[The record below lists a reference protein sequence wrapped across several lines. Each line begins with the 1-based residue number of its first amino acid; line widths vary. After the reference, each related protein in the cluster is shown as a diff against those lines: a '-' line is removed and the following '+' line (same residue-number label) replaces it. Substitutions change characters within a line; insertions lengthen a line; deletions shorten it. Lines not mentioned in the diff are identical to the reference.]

1 LAKTRFAYFCQS
13 CGYESAKWLGKC
25 PSCSQWNTFVEEVLE
40 KANTSIPNWKAT
52 STTLQRANKPV
63 KVADITFNEEH
74 RLLTPDKEFNRVLG
88 GGIVAGSLVLIGG
101 EPGIGKSTL
110 MLQLALNMPGLK
122 VLYISGEESEHQ
134 IKMRAERLEEVG
146 SRKSEV
152 GSQKLDGGAFKSE
165 IEHPKSEIEYKS
177 EIEHPKSEISRGC
190 YILTETSTQN
200 IFKQIEQLEPDIVVV
215 DSIQTLY
222 SAHIES
228 TPGSVSQVR
237 ECTAELLRFAK
248 ESGTPVFLIGHI
260 TKDGMIAGPKILE
273 HMVDTVLQFEGDRH
287 HVYRILRTVK
297 NRFGS
302 SSELGIYEMLGE
314 GLREV
319 SNPSEILLSQRD
331 EALSGI
337 TISTTLE
344 GMRPMMI
351 ETQALVS
358 PSPYGTPQRTATG
371 FDTRRMS
378 MLLAVLEKRCGFNL
392 GAKDVFLNITG
403 GIRVEDPAIDLGL
416 AAAIISSH
424 EDIPV
429 PFKTCFAGE
438 IGLSGEIRA
447 VNRVEQR
454 IAEAQKLGFEQIFI
468 SKYNLPSGGHDK
480 KGIDLSRYKIDIKI
494 VSRIEEVFG
503 LLFG

>member
-1 LAKTRFAYFCQS
+1 MAKTKVAYFCQS
-13 CGYESAKWLGKC
+13 CGYESPKWLGKC
-25 PSCSQWNTFVEEVLE
+25 PSCAQWNTFAEEIIE
-40 KANTSIPNWKAT
+40 KENTAIPNWKAN

-63 KVADITFNEEH
+63 QVSEISFDEES
-74 RLLTPDKEFNRVLG
+74 RTLTPDNEFNRVLG

-110 MLQLALNMPGLK
+110 MLQLALNMPGMK
-122 VLYISGEESEHQ
+122 VLYVSGEESERQ
-134 IKMRAERLEEVG
+134 IKMRAERL
-146 SRKSEV
+146 SPLPPK
-152 GSQKLDGGAFKSE
+152 GGA
-165 IEHPKSEIEYKS
+165 ITP
-177 EIEHPKSEISRGC
+177 PLGGRGAEC

-200 IFKQIEQLEPDIVVV
+200 IFKQIEILEPDMVVI

-287 HVYRILRTVK
+287 HVYRILRAVK

-302 SSELGIYEMLGE
+302 ASELGIYEMLGE

-331 EALSGI
+331 EPLSGV
-337 TISTTLE
+337 TISATIE
-344 GMRPMMI
+344 GMRPMLI

-358 PSPYGTPQRTATG
+358 TSAYGTPQRTATG
-371 FDTRRMS
+371 FDTKRMN
-378 MLLAVLEKRCGFNL
+378 MLLAVLEKRCGFKL
-392 GAKDVFLNITG
+392 GGKDVFLNITG
-403 GIRVEDPAIDLGL
+403 GISVEDPAIDLGL

-424 EDIPV
+424 EDIAI

-438 IGLSGEIRA
+438 IGLSGEVRA
-447 VNRVEQR
+447 VNRIEQR

-468 SKYNLPSGGHDK
+468 SKYNLESGGQNK
-480 KGIDLSRYKIDIKI
+480 KRIDLSRYKIEVKT
-494 VSRIEEVFG
+494 VGNIEEVFG
-503 LLFG
+503 SLFG